1 MESNMDDATESV
13 TLNQM
18 IGNAIEAEKTGVAI
32 DWRSMAITIFN
43 VASQHIASLEQAEAE
58 TKE

>member
-1 MESNMDDATESV
+1 MENNMDDTAEKI

-43 VASQHIASLEQAEAE
+43 VASQHIATLEASDEQE
-58 TKE
+58 

>member
-1 MESNMDDATESV
+1 MDDATESV

-58 TKE
+58 AETKE

>member
-1 MESNMDDATESV
+1 MESNMDDPTEHI

-43 VASQHIASLEQAEAE
+43 VASQHIATLEASDEQE
-58 TKE
+58 

>member
-1 MESNMDDATESV
+1 MESNMEDATESV

-18 IGNAIEAEKTGVAI
+18 INNAIEAEKTGVAI

-43 VASQHIASLEQAEAE
+43 VASQHIASLEQAETE
-58 TKE
+58 E

>member
-1 MESNMDDATESV
+1 MESNMDDPAEHI

-43 VASQHIASLEQAEAE
+43 VASQHIATLEASDEQE
-58 TKE
+58 

>member
-1 MESNMDDATESV
+1 MEDATESV

-58 TKE
+58 AETKE

>member
-1 MESNMDDATESV
+1 MEDATESV

-18 IGNAIEAEKTGVAI
+18 IANAIEAEKTGVAI

-58 TKE
+58 AETKE

>member
-1 MESNMDDATESV
+1 MDDATESV

-18 IGNAIEAEKTGVAI
+18 IANAIEAEKTGVAI

-58 TKE
+58 AEE

>member
-1 MESNMDDATESV
+1 MDDAIESV

-58 TKE
+58 AEE

>member
-1 MESNMDDATESV
+1 MDDATESV

-43 VASQHIASLEQAEAE
+43 VASHHIASLEQAEAE
-58 TKE
+58 TEAEE

>member
-1 MESNMDDATESV
+1 MDDATESV

-43 VASQHIASLEQAEAE
+43 VATQHIASLEQAEAE
-58 TKE
+58 AETKE